1 MGGILRIEPGM
12 RKSAFGM
19 QDSLRR
25 YLLLLCTAV
34 TPFATAEDLPSVTPY
49 RPTVSNPAALSQPG
63 WLEVETGFNSSR
75 ASDNGRRGNLP
86 YLFKLAFSDSFGVL
100 LGGDAYIDQTDQAG
114 SKLSGAGDTLL
125 MLKQKWATSE
135 DGNTAF
141 GVEYGFK
148 SPTAKDGLGSG
159 KTDYL
164 LNGIYSTEL
173 SGNTIDLN
181 VSYTE
186 LGDAQP
192 GEARQQWGWATGW
205 SRPLNDIWG
214 IAAELSG
221 TTRQGA
227 ESSRQF
233 LGAVSY
239 NMNRRVV
246 WDAGFTVGLTP
257 AAPTWSVFAG
267 VSILAGK
274 LW

>member
-1 MGGILRIEPGM
+1 MRELVMCMRVNLRL
-12 RKSAFGM
+12 SA
-19 QDSLRR
+19 
-25 YLLLLCTAV
+25 LLLCAV
-34 TPFATAEDLPSVTPY
+34 IATPASAEELPSVTPY

-63 WLEVETGFNSSR
+63 WLEIEAGLNSSQS
-75 ASDNGRRGNLP
+75 SDNSRRGNLP
-86 YLFKLAFSDSFGVL
+86 YLLKLAFTDNFGVL
-100 LGGDAYIDQTDQAG
+100 LGGDAYIEQTDQAG
-114 SKLSGAGDTLL
+114 SKLSGAGDTLF
-125 MLKQKWATSE
+125 MLKQKFAESK
-135 DGNTAF
+135 DGKSAF

-148 SPTAKDGLGSG
+148 SPTAKEGLGSG

-164 LNGIYSTEL
+164 VNGIYSSEL
-173 SGNTIDLN
+173 AGNTPGLASNTIDLN
-181 VSYTE
+181 VNYTE
-186 LGDAQP
+186 LGDALP
-192 GEARQQWGWATGW
+192 GEARQQWGWATTW

-221 TTRQGA
+221 YTRQGTQ
-227 ESSRQF
+227 SSSQF

-246 WDAGFTVGLTP
+246 WDAGFSAGISP